1 MQKLLI
7 TLSFLLTVAS
17 FSTTASAGSAQ
28 LLLDART
35 GEVLASENP
44 DSLNHPA
51 SLTKM
56 MTLYMTFEA
65 IRRGELSWDSRVPF
79 SKYAAS
85 RPPTKLRVKAGDA
98 ITVKE
103 AVLGLIVQSANDAA
117 AALAEK
123 LGGSESAFAAEMT
136 RKARALGMAK
146 TTFVNASGLP
156 DARQITTARDMSTL
170 GIALLRDFPEEYK
183 LFNTK
188 SFAFRGR
195 TINGHNN
202 LMYRYKG
209 MDGIKTGYTNAS
221 GFNLVSAVR
230 DGNRRV
236 IGVVMGGRSAAS
248 RDKIMEKLI
257 AGNIARASG
266 GTQLLAS
273 NSTRVGMD
281 LARLGDNVPVPA
293 PRQDAVAAVIGLA
306 SASPVA
312 ASTLGTAYAQP
323 VEVAPVEVAAADVAG
338 DVAPLNPQA
347 ELPLAQPAA
356 ATAKVRGWQIQI
368 AAASSAEL
376 AMDLLADAKAKIGGA
391 LADRDTYTEA
401 VTRDGSTFY
410 RARFTGFASKT
421 EARSAC
427 DQLVKNRY
435 DCVLMPAR
443 G

>member
-1 MQKLLI
+1 MKKLLI
-7 TLSFLLTVAS
+7 ALSFFMAIAS
-17 FSTTASAGSAQ
+17 FSTSASAGSAQ

-56 MTLYMTFEA
+56 MTLYMTFDA
-65 IRRGELSWDSRVPF
+65 IRRGELSWDSKVPF

-85 RPPTKLRVKAGDA
+85 RPPTKLRVKAGDS
-98 ITVKE
+98 ITVRE
-103 AVLGLIVQSANDAA
+103 AVLGMIVQSANDAA
-117 AALAEK
+117 AAMAEK
-123 LGGSESAFAAEMT
+123 LGGSESQFAEMMT
-136 RKARALGMAK
+136 RKARSLGMAR
-146 TTFVNASGLP
+146 TVFVNASGLP
-156 DARQITTARDMSTL
+156 DDRQITTARDMSTL
-170 GIALLRDFPEEYK
+170 GIALLRDFPQEYK

-221 GFNLVSAVR
+221 GFNLVSAVK

-281 LARLGDNVPVPA
+281 IARLGDNIPVPA

-306 SASPVA
+306 SGTPVA
-312 ASTLGTAYAQP
+312 ASTVGTAYAEP
-323 VEVAPVEVAAADVAG
+323 VEMAAAAVSSDVAALTPEAEI
-338 DVAPLNPQA
+338 PQV
-347 ELPLAQPAA
+347 QPA
-356 ATAKVRGWQIQI
+356 TAGTNAGGWQIQI
-368 AAASSAEL
+368 AAASSAKL

-391 LADRDTYTEA
+391 LANRDTYTEA

-427 DQLVKNRY
+427 EQLVKNRY